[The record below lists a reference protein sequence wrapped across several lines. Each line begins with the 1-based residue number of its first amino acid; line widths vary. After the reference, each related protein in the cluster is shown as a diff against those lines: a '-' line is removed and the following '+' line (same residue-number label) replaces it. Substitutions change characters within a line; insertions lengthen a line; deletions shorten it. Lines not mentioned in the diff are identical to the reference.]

1 MTESSGAAKQT
12 LASISEL
19 HVYDALLFCG
29 WCPMS
34 DIPLA
39 DSAACTQREPGCKAG
54 SLTDRE
60 PETSECAI
68 YIAVWLICLYAKVYE
83 QLSLELEPQLSVALV
98 VQSNQ
103 TTQYFRN
110 T

>member
-54 SLTDRE
+54 SLTDWE